1 MEFIKEWVTTIVVFV
16 LIATVVDF
24 ILPNSKMHKYVK
36 MVVGLLLITI
46 IINPIFSLLS
56 KNFEI
61 DVSSFGVIPTTA
73 YINQEKSIESH
84 KKEIESV
91 QAAYILEE
99 TSSKLKSQVQKEL
112 MEQFD
117 LSIESL
123 TIETTTTNKED
134 VYDSIKNIHVIL
146 QSFDSSTNSKQ
157 ITDIEIVQVSIL
169 KQPLKQID
177 DHLEEVVSFL
187 ANSWNIEKTQITVE
201 QKGENS

>member
-73 YINQEKSIESH
+73 YVNQENLIESH

-99 TSSKLKSQVQKEL
+99 TASKLKSQVQKEL
-112 MEQFD
+112 MDQFD

-123 TIETTTTNKED
+123 TIETTATNKED

-157 ITDIEIVQVSIL
+157 IDDIEIVQVSIS

-177 DHLEEVVSFL
+177 DQLEEVVTFL

-201 QKGENS
+201 QKGEN

>member
-24 ILPNSKMHKYVK
+24 LLPNSKMHKYVK

-56 KNFEI
+56 KNFEM
-61 DVSSFGVIPTTA
+61 DVSSFGIIPTTA
-73 YINQEKSIESH
+73 YVNQENLIESH

-99 TSSKLKSQVQKEL
+99 TASKLKSQVQKEL

-117 LSIESL
+117 LTIESL
-123 TIETTTTNKED
+123 TIETTATNKED

-146 QSFDSSTNSKQ
+146 QSFDSTMNSKQ
-157 ITDIEIVQVSIL
+157 IENIEIVQVSIS
-169 KQPLKQID
+169 KHPLKKID
-177 DHLEEVVSFL
+177 DNQEEVVNFL
-187 ANSWNIEKTQITVE
+187 ADRWNIEKTQITVE
-201 QKGENS
+201 QKGEK

>member
-24 ILPNSKMHKYVK
+24 LLPNSKMHKYVK

-56 KNFEI
+56 KNFEM
-61 DVSSFGVIPTTA
+61 DVSSFGIIPTTA
-73 YINQEKSIESH
+73 YVNQENLIESH

-99 TSSKLKSQVQKEL
+99 TASKLKSQVQKEL

-117 LSIESL
+117 LTIESL
-123 TIETTTTNKED
+123 TIETTATNKED

-146 QSFDSSTNSKQ
+146 QSFDSTMNSKQ
-157 ITDIEIVQVSIL
+157 IENIEIVQVSIS
-169 KQPLKQID
+169 KHPLKKID
-177 DHLEEVVSFL
+177 DNQEEVVSFL
-187 ANSWNIEKTQITVE
+187 ADRWNIEKTQITVE
-201 QKGENS
+201 QKGEK

>member
-24 ILPNSKMHKYVK
+24 LLPNSKMHKYVK

-56 KNFEI
+56 KNFEM
-61 DVSSFGVIPTTA
+61 DVSSFGIIPTTA
-73 YINQEKSIESH
+73 YVNQENLIESH

-99 TSSKLKSQVQKEL
+99 TASKLKSQVQKEL
-112 MEQFD
+112 VEQFD
-117 LSIESL
+117 LTIESL
-123 TIETTTTNKED
+123 TIETTATNKED

-146 QSFDSSTNSKQ
+146 QSFDSTMNSKQ
-157 ITDIEIVQVSIL
+157 IENIEIVQVSIS
-169 KQPLKQID
+169 KHPLKKID
-177 DHLEEVVSFL
+177 DNQEEVVSFL
-187 ANSWNIEKTQITVE
+187 ADRWNIEKTQITVE
-201 QKGENS
+201 QKGEK

>member
-73 YINQEKSIESH
+73 YINQENLIESH

-99 TSSKLKSQVQKEL
+99 TASKLKSQVQKEL

-123 TIETTTTNKED
+123 TIETTANNKED

-146 QSFDSSTNSKQ
+146 QSYDSSTNSKQ
-157 ITDIEIVQVSIL
+157 ITDIEIVQVSIS
-169 KQPLKQID
+169 KQPQKQIED
-177 DHLEEVVSFL
+177 NLEEVVSFL
-187 ANSWNIEKTQITVE
+187 ANSWDIEKTQITVE
-201 QKGENS
+201 QKGEN